1 MIVQANVPF
10 FRLTKELWP
19 IITLVTAY
27 SVAISLIDYE
37 FRLTSKVDGL
47 ATLPGA
53 LIGILLAFRTNA
65 CYNRWWEARILW
77 GKIVN
82 DSRSWVRQLL
92 EFGTPSSSGGPAQ
105 VDPPLI
111 RMAHRQIAWCYTLAR
126 SLRGQEP
133 LEDVEGMLP
142 AEELAQAG
150 NQKNVPNALLLN
162 QARDLR
168 DLRNKDR
175 IDAFQFVRMED
186 TLSRLTDS
194 MGGCERIRNT
204 PFPQSYQLWI
214 KYLIYLFIVFLPF
227 ALVELPWYGLILVT
241 VPIASGFLII
251 DRVATYLED
260 PFLYRVSSTPMLT
273 LSRTI
278 EINIRQMLEEPDVPP
293 MMEPVK
299 GVLY

>member
-1 MIVQANVPF
+1 MIVQNYISF

-19 IITLVTAY
+19 IIALVTAY
-27 SVAISLIDYE
+27 SVGISVIDAEYQL
-37 FRLTSKVDGL
+37 RSPVDGL

-53 LIGILLAFRTNA
+53 LLGILLAFRTSA

-82 DSRSWVRQLL
+82 DSRSWVRQVL
-92 EFGTPSSSGGPAQ
+92 EFATPTLPNGLAKPDAA
-105 VDPPLI
+105 LI
-111 RMAHRQIAWCYTLAR
+111 RMAHRQIAWCYTLTR
-126 SLRGQEP
+126 SLRNQDP
-133 LEDVEGMLP
+133 LVDVDGLLPED
-142 AEELAQAG
+142 ELKQLK
-150 NQKNVPNALLLN
+150 NQKNIPNAILLK
-162 QARDLR
+162 QAGDLR
-168 DLRNKDR
+168 DLKNNDR
-175 IDAFQFVRMED
+175 IDSFQFVRMEE
-186 TLSRLTDS
+186 TLTRLTDS

-227 ALVELPWYGLILVT
+227 ALVDLPAIGLIVVT
-241 VPIASGFLII
+241 VPIAAGFLII

-260 PFLYRVSSTPMLT
+260 PFVHRASSTPMLT

-278 EINIRQMLEEPDVPP
+278 EVNIRQMLEEQDVPP
-293 MMEPVK
+293 MLEPVK